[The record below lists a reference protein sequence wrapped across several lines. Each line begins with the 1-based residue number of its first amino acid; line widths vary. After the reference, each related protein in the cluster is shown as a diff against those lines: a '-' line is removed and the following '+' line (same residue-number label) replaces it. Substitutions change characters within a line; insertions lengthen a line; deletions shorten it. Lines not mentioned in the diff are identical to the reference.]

1 MPEPTF
7 DAAPNDLPPP
17 DRGASPRPPR
27 STWDCGSDRSHV
39 KTFVLAASLMGAIGL
54 VALAVHEDVGAL
66 WRRAF
71 GPPLTADEMRDRIG
85 KCERSGDLPCA
96 QETLEA
102 LLRKQ
107 PDDAIARAHLG
118 LVMTHRDD
126 DAHAVVE
133 FKRAIDSGEGTYDL
147 FAWYADA
154 LARLGRSDEAI
165 EWSYRSLSL
174 VPNLVD
180 VRGKLARLLVARG
193 RAYEAL
199 SLLESFDANALAKGH
214 EAYFEGQRIAIESAL
229 AAPPAGGAAAAPSL
243 RLPVMEGHFYA
254 PVALGTGRPMAFMV
268 DTGATTTTVTPELLD
283 QARVAYRVLQ
293 PMVTMT
299 TADGRHVS
307 AQGIVISALSVG
319 PYVLHDVP
327 AVRCEHCAA
336 LLGQASL
343 SHFDLQSTRTQGV
356 EFLTLTPRGGI

>member
-1 MPEPTF
+1 MSEPTI
-7 DAAPNDLPPP
+7 DSAPNDLPPHDAP
-17 DRGASPRPPR
+17 RRPARSP
-27 STWDCGSDRSHV
+27 WDAGSDRSHV

-54 VALAVHEDVGAL
+54 GALAVHEDVGAM

-71 GPPLTADEMRDRIG
+71 GPPLTTDEMRDRIG
-85 KCERSGDLPCA
+85 KCEHERDLPCA

-102 LLRKQ
+102 LLAKR

-180 VRGKLARLLVARG
+180 VRGKLSRLLVARG
-193 RAYEAL
+193 RPYEAL
-199 SLLESFDANALAKGH
+199 SLLASYDAAAVSKGRD
-214 EAYFEGQRIAIESAL
+214 AYFEGERLAIESAL
-229 AAPPAGGAAAAPSL
+229 SASQPAPAAAPAAL
-243 RLPVMEGHFYA
+243 RLPALDGHFYA
-254 PVALGTGRPMAFMV
+254 PVTLGNGRPTAFMV
-268 DTGATTTTVTPELLD
+268 DTGATTTTVTPELLE
-283 QARVAYRVLQ
+283 QAKAAWRVVQ
-293 PMVTMT
+293 PQVTLT
-299 TADGRHVS
+299 TADGRRIG
-307 AQGIVISALSVG
+307 AQGIRIASLSVG

-327 AVRCEHCAA
+327 AVRCDHCVA

-343 SHFDLQSTRTQGV
+343 SHFDLHSARTQGV
-356 EFLTLTPRGGI
+356 EFLTLTPRGGP